1 MPWRFRKI
9 HRRTPAIYPFF
20 VKTAGQQKRDFITGI
35 FLWILRKLLKAPSQD
50 KSRWLLCNFNN
61 RQYST
66 LPANLSQNIPAQIW
80 IACSNILSHC
90 VKSFQIRIYF
100 WSIFGHFSWMSSCVN
115 RSCFSFFFRSIFSA
129 SSRGNKRSVVL
140 IKFFRYIWITT

>member
-1 MPWRFRKI
+1 M
-9 HRRTPAIYPFF
+9 
-20 VKTAGQQKRDFITGI
+20 
-35 FLWILRKLLKAPSQD
+35 
-50 KSRWLLCNFNN
+50 LCNFNN

-140 IKFFRYIWITT
+140 IKFFRYIWIAAWKPTAAHVTTLTQWITETFYQIISNDFVRYEIVYVLV